1 MIELV
6 SNPSLWFHAAIVTAA
21 LATGVWRRGI
31 DAAAAMNRFYGV
43 VIVVMGIGHIVAVS
57 LRLVLGTLSPTT
69 SRFAIPLGFLLACP
83 AFWLAVRP
91 ANGRMTLVLNGW
103 LAGALIV
110 LGASAPL
117 AIHAVLNLV
126 YAFRR
131 RRALV
136 VAAVVVYVAMFVA
149 AFFVPAS

>member
-6 SNPSLWFHAAIVTAA
+6 SNPSMWFHAAIVTAA
-21 LATGVWRRGI
+21 LATRVWRRGI

-43 VIVVMGIGHIVAVS
+43 VIVAVS

-136 VAAVVVYVAMFVA
+136 VAVVVYVAMFVA